1 MFAIPKVYLEYNNKL
16 YIIKRTIKESSKPII
31 DAWKEHLQADL
42 VLKKEGIF
50 YFLQEIQEA
59 QIELGSE
66 V

>member
-1 MFAIPKVYLEYNNKL
+1 MFAIPKIYLDYNDKL
-16 YIIKRTIKESSKPII
+16 YVIKRTIKESSKPII
-31 DAWKEHLQADL
+31 DDWKEHLQADL